1 VDTIVAEQ
9 LLHDVFLCLTTTH
22 HLQLGPLDPDGAGE
36 GGTRVEGLPTQKRKW
51 SSGEL
56 DPLGKAVEAGR

>member
-1 VDTIVAEQ
+1 MDTIVAEQ

-36 GGTRVEGLPTQKRKW
+36 GGTRVEGLPTQ
-51 SSGEL
+51 
-56 DPLGKAVEAGR
+56 